1 MIQKQGI
8 PYGASI
14 FKQYKKNLHDYLDQC
29 YFTPLSYKDQ
39 IQAKEQAKIFQ
50 SIRMK
55 IKQFNLIIRLTDKGN
70 NFYIGSA
77 KEFEKKVQKFFSDT
91 NAFMELS
98 TNPFNEI
105 LKKVTQLLNRLR
117 EKKLIFKWQYD
128 KMMPDRKTCELAHLY
143 FNPKTHKVQ

>member
-1 MIQKQGI
+1 MIQNQRI
-8 PYGASI
+8 PLGASV
-14 FKQYKKNLHDYLDQC
+14 FKQYSKNLHDYLHHC

-39 IQAKEQAKIFQ
+39 IQAKEQAKIIA

-77 KEFEKKVQKFFSDT
+77 IEFEKKVQKFFSDT

-98 TNPFNEI
+98 SNPFNEI
-105 LKKVTQLLNRLR
+105 LNKVIQLLNRFR
-117 EKKLIFKWQYD
+117 PTKLILKWQYD

-143 FNPKTHKVQ
+143 FNPKTHKV